1 MLVTIKRE
9 LAEIITLEKLK
20 PFGIDEGDLF
30 LEKIRINL
38 AITNIEKIK
47 TLKAI
52 LENVKDKRQTS
63 IAIRDI
69 NTWIAICENKT
80 VTIKKLEHFKFQ
92 LIQHLLGFK
101 GKRIYTKYYLDED
114 IWLCSRV
121 TRITYHRPTA
131 FQPAVVEMNLV
142 FKQFGHYKQ
151 STHLFHFGDVQGK
164 TVPEILIESGIFTE
178 TKELRQ
184 IYLEQ
189 TEKFNQIYR
198 SIGKQFIANGTGD
211 DEVPD
216 KDDNDDDDD
225 RRYRFSTKKFEFI
238 ENKVVI
244 DVFDESDGTSREDLD
259 DKINLGEQFWMHPFT
274 KDDDGYFGDDDDEFT
289 QDEGGE
295 NEITIEIPI
304 HQFLIIFD
312 LQRHLRLC
320 VHVNFLTEYK
330 YDKTLSEKLVLS
342 SNNKELINILIEHKE
357 GGFRDI
363 VQNKTGGAIILL
375 TGKAGVGKTLTAEVF
390 AEAKEKPLYTVQ
402 ASQLGVTP
410 KKLEKHLMKV
420 LSRASRWDAILLIDE
435 ADVYVHERGNDI
447 NQNAIV
453 GVFLRVLEYHSSILF
468 MTTNRPDIVDDAI
481 SSRCVA
487 KIDYKYPTV
496 DEQKP
501 IWKILCGT
509 SSISVDE
516 STINQFVE
524 KYNEFSGR
532 DIKNLIKLANLKAK
546 ADKKKIDFETIEYVR
561 QFNPTKIIKEIND
574 KT

>member
-69 NTWIAICENKT
+69 NTWIAVCENKT
-80 VTIKKLEHFKFQ
+80 VTIIKLEHFKFQ

-101 GKRIYTKYYLDED
+101 GKRIYTKYYLDND

-121 TRITYHRPTA
+121 TRITYHKPTA
-131 FQPAVVEMNLV
+131 FQPAVVEMNVV
-142 FKQFGHYKQ
+142 FKEFGHYKQ
-151 STHLFHFGDVQGK
+151 SVHLFHYGDVQGK

-244 DVFDESDGTSREDLD
+244 DIFDESDGTSREDRD

-320 VHVNFLTEYK
+320 VHVIFLTE
-330 YDKTLSEKLVLS
+330 
-342 SNNKELINILIEHKE
+342 
-357 GGFRDI
+357 R
-363 VQNKTGGAIILL
+363 
-375 TGKAGVGKTLTAEVF
+375 AGVGKTLTAEVF

-496 DEQKP
+496 DEQKQ

-509 SSISVDE
+509 SSINVDE

-561 QFNPTKIIKEIND
+561 QFNPTKIIKELND
-574 KT
+574 QK

>member
-69 NTWIAICENKT
+69 NTWIAVCENKT
-80 VTIKKLEHFKFQ
+80 VTIKKLEHCKFQ

-216 KDDNDDDDD
+216 
-225 RRYRFSTKKFEFI
+225 E
-238 ENKVVI
+238 
-244 DVFDESDGTSREDLD
+244 
-259 DKINLGEQFWMHPFT
+259 
-274 KDDDGYFGDDDDEFT
+274 DEFT

-320 VHVNFLTEYK
+320 VHVSFLTEYK

-496 DEQKP
+496 DEQKQ

-509 SSISVDE
+509 SSINVDE

-574 KT
+574 QK